1 MPAGGLVRIT
11 VNEQD
16 FASARQAIEKWEAIE
31 PEPPPVSKK
40 QPARHGL
47 LKGLL
52 LGLAW
57 YWASAASTRP
67 TKPRPPWMGTDYNRD
82 GSLDDKW
89 TFSLAGKPMKM
100 EQDRN
105 LDREIDFIAD
115 GWIESAKSDDDFNG
129 TFETSTRYKNGNM
142 VSEEVDTDGDGYP
155 EIRRSFK
162 NGILESVQYIKPTS
176 GLPFRV
182 EYFKFA
188 TSLLFADI
196 YSDDDGTLD
205 TRLTYSP
212 LGDVVTRQAIV
223 SPAAP

>member
-52 LGLAW
+52 LGLVLGVGGF
-57 YWASAASTRP
+57 YAAYKTP
-67 TKPRPPWMGTDYNRD
+67 AAMDGTDYNRD
-82 GSLDDKW
+82 GSLDGKW

-129 TFETSTRYKNGNM
+129 TFETSSRYKNGNM

-162 NGILESVQYIKPTS
+162 NGILESVKYIKPTS

>member
-1 MPAGGLVRIT
+1 M
-11 VNEQD
+11 
-16 FASARQAIEKWEAIE
+16 
-31 PEPPPVSKK
+31 
-40 QPARHGL
+40 
-47 LKGLL
+47 L
-52 LGLAW
+52 LGLVLGVGGF
-57 YWASAASTRP
+57 YAAYKTP
-67 TKPRPPWMGTDYNRD
+67 AAMDGTDYNRD

>member
-52 LGLAW
+52 LGLVLGVGGF
-57 YWASAASTRP
+57 YAAYKTP
-67 TKPRPPWMGTDYNRD
+67 AAMDGTDYNRD

-223 SPAAP
+223 SSAAP